1 MARIF
6 AAGGGSSI
14 NKSFLLKPRNMILAL
29 IPFLFL
35 ALLFQLFHFLF
46 TTTDIVTAELSTS
59 IPKSP
64 YKIYLYDLP
73 HRFTQGVVENYHLA
87 RNAEAT
93 PISSSY
99 PGHQHSAEWY
109 LFSDLL
115 RSDRDG
121 SYLSTVSDP
130 KKAELFFVPFF
141 SSLSLVV
148 NPIGK
153 EVGEYIDEN
162 MQEDLMDWLEGSEYW
177 RRNGGRDHV
186 FVCQDPNAMFKM
198 LDKIK
203 NSVLLISD
211 FGRLKGNQ
219 ASIVKDVV
227 IPYSHRINRFK
238 GDIGVET
245 RGSLLFFMGNRFR
258 KEGGKIRDSLF
269 KILEEQKDVVIKHG
283 TQSRVSRRLA
293 TQGMHSSK
301 FCLHPAGDTPSACRL
316 FDAIISLCIPVIIS
330 DYIELPFEDAIDYEK
345 IAIFVDTETALVPGY
360 LTNML
365 RKISTD
371 RILQYQTQLQAVRHY
386 FDYGHGNGAVHEIWR
401 QISLK
406 VPLIKLMIN
415 RDRRLV
421 VRKSEGLDCSCL
433 CSLQNGTTL
442 FS

>member
-1 MARIF
+1 M
-6 AAGGGSSI
+6 
-14 NKSFLLKPRNMILAL
+14 
-29 IPFLFL
+29 
-35 ALLFQLFHFLF
+35 
-46 TTTDIVTAELSTS
+46 
-59 IPKSP
+59 
-64 YKIYLYDLP
+64 
-73 HRFTQGVVENYHLA
+73 
-87 RNAEAT
+87 
-93 PISSSY
+93 
-99 PGHQHSAEWY
+99 
-109 LFSDLL
+109 
-115 RSDRDG
+115 
-121 SYLSTVSDP
+121 
-130 KKAELFFVPFF
+130 
-141 SSLSLVV
+141 
-148 NPIGK
+148 
-153 EVGEYIDEN
+153 
-162 MQEDLMDWLEGSEYW
+162 
-177 RRNGGRDHV
+177 
-186 FVCQDPNAMFKM
+186 
-198 LDKIK
+198 
-203 NSVLLISD
+203 
-211 FGRLKGNQ
+211 
-219 ASIVKDVV
+219 
-227 IPYSHRINRFK
+227 
-238 GDIGVET
+238 
-245 RGSLLFFMGNRFR
+245 
-258 KEGGKIRDSLF
+258 
-269 KILEEQKDVVIKHG
+269 VIKHG